1 MPASAATL
9 HHLARETGFRAET
22 LEKVVRLG
30 DLARDFT
37 AQPLLERSLAL
48 KGGTAINLA
57 LGPPAR
63 LSVDLDFN
71 FVGSLA
77 REEMLAQRPEIEA
90 LVERIARGQG
100 YQVQWSGPAHAARN
114 AHLAYPSVLG
124 GNDAI
129 KVDINYQH
137 RQPLGD
143 TTIRELWMPGEI
155 GRPKVRL
162 VPERE
167 ILAGKLVATLDR
179 AHPRDL
185 FDTGRLP
192 EIAGEALTSTG
203 FKRMFVAISG
213 MLPHSLTTYGRERLG
228 VSEEVVERQLVP
240 MLAPGHAAT
249 AESLTRGAW
258 GVLEPLLALDDA
270 EREYSDRLQTGDFRP
285 DLLFPDDA
293 DMRSRIAQH
302 PALLWKVQN
311 AQAHSRSQ
319 GKNRRRDA

>member
-155 GRPKVRL
+155 AGRRSASSPNARSSQASWW
-162 VPERE
+162 R
-167 ILAGKLVATLDR
+167 R
-179 AHPRDL
+179 W
-185 FDTGRLP
+185 
-192 EIAGEALTSTG
+192 IA
-203 FKRMFVAISG
+203 
-213 MLPHSLTTYGRERLG
+213 
-228 VSEEVVERQLVP
+228 
-240 MLAPGHAAT
+240 
-249 AESLTRGAW
+249 LTRGTCSTHV
-258 GVLEPLLALDDA
+258 GC
-270 EREYSDRLQTGDFRP
+270 R
-285 DLLFPDDA
+285 
-293 DMRSRIAQH
+293 RS
-302 PALLWKVQN
+302 PAR
-311 AQAHSRSQ
+311 H
-319 GKNRRRDA
+319 

>member
-1 MPASAATL
+1 MPTSAETL
-9 HHLARETGFRAET
+9 RHLGRETGFPAET

-57 LGPPAR
+57 LAPPAR

-114 AHLAYPSVLG
+114 ARLGYLSVLG
-124 GNDAI
+124 GMDAI

-155 GRPKVRL
+155 RRPKVRL

-192 EIAGEALTSTG
+192 EFAGEHLASTG
-203 FKRMFVAISG
+203 FRRIFVGFCG
-213 MLPHSLTTYGRERLG
+213 MLPHSLTTYGRERLV
-228 VSEEVVERQLVP
+228 VSERAVERQLVP
-240 MLAPGHAAT
+240 MLAPGHSAT
-249 AESLTRGAW
+249 AESLGLGAW
-258 GVLEPLLALDDA
+258 VVLEPLLALDDA
-270 EREYSDRLQTGDFRP
+270 EREYSDRIQTGDFRP
-285 DLLFPDDA
+285 ELLFPDDA

-311 AQAHSRSQ
+311 ARAHTGSR
-319 GKNRRRDA
+319 GKSRRRDA